1 MERIKDYK
9 LLCVISNSWCKAIMT
24 NRDPK
29 KLWVYH
35 KDGNYIC
42 EEENPNLERV
52 GRLDLL
58 AKEINTEKEIYN
70 S

>member
-1 MERIKDYK
+1 
-9 LLCVISNSWCKAIMT
+9 MT

-29 KLWVYH
+29 KLWVYR
-35 KDGNYIC
+35 KDGNFIC